1 MNKFECI
8 MTIVDGGYSEL
19 VVDASKEAGAK
30 GATIV
35 NARGSTTK
43 ETNRFFK
50 LNIQPD
56 KQIVLILCKNNETKK
71 IVEAISVKAGMN
83 TKAHALSFVLPVED
97 AAGMA
102 EIFKVEEKIKTD
114 Q

>member
-8 MTIVDGGYSEL
+8 MTIVDGGYSEY
-19 VVDASKEAGAK
+19 VVDAAKSSGAK

-35 NARGSTTK
+35 NARGSTAK
-43 ETNRFFK
+43 ESNKFFK

-56 KQIVLILCKNNETKK
+56 KQIVMILCKKEQTKE
-71 IVEAISVKAGMN
+71 IVEAISKRAGMN

-102 EIFKVEEKIKTD
+102 EIFKN
-114 Q
+114 

>member
-8 MTIVDGGYSEL
+8 MTIVDGGYSEY
-19 VVDASKEAGAK
+19 VVDAAKDSGAQ
-30 GATIV
+30 GATII
-35 NARGSTTK
+35 NARGSTSK
-43 ETNRFFK
+43 EPNKFFK

-56 KQIVLILCKNNETKK
+56 KQIVMILCKKNQTKK
-71 IVEAISVKAGMN
+71 IVESISKSAGMN

-102 EIFKVEEKIKTD
+102 QIFKSEE
-114 Q
+114 